1 MKIIRNYYRYFDLH
15 EASSPFQQMK
25 TIYAFKDS
33 QMIFSI
39 TLILNSRI
47 LNSGFHNHPQSF

>member
-1 MKIIRNYYRYFDLH
+1 MKIIGNYCLYFDLN

-33 QMIFSI
+33 QP
-39 TLILNSRI
+39 ILNHVDLKFTER
-47 LNSGFHNHPQSF
+47 L